1 MPKPARP
8 AALVPAQLD
17 SPPGFAVE
25 IHPPHGTFSS
35 VPTTLSPRRKNRRP
49 AKAAARKAFW
59 ARPANPELDRSGD
72 WLLKNLTTTRAKAV
86 SRAGPA

>member
-1 MPKPARP
+1 MPAHP
-8 AALVPAQLD
+8 AAPVPVQLD
-17 SPPGFAVE
+17 SPLGFAIE
-25 IHPPHGTFSS
+25 TLPFHGTFSL

-49 AKAAARKAFW
+49 AKATARKAFW

>member
-1 MPKPARP
+1 MLTR
-8 AALVPAQLD
+8 LD
-17 SPPGFAVE
+17 APPGFAVE
-25 IHPPHGTFSS
+25 TQAFHGTLCP

-72 WLLKNLTTTRAKAV
+72 WLLKNLTNTRAKAV